1 MAYGS
6 ITYQTTG
13 TQTVFTFPF
22 DYINKTYVKATLNE
36 VALSYGVDYEV
47 NGKEITFTTAPDGLL
62 IINRETPTD
71 RLVEWNEGSI
81 LLADDMTLSQLQ
93 QLHIME
99 EGVAWSKEN
108 TITTNEDGTYWEG
121 RHLRFSNVADPINP
135 QDAVTKNYLENVQ
148 GGYIQNVE
156 RIKKE
161 AVDNTTQLK
170 NDTLALK
177 NQTIENEGRTK
188 SYMEQAQQ
196 SAGNA
201 EASETEATNQAN
213 LAKQYA
219 NNASAS
225 ATASANSATA
235 SETSKTGATTQANL
249 AKQYADEAKAQ
260 ATASSNSATASAT
273 SASEAESSADSAS
286 ASATN
291 SANSATASATSAS
304 EAQVSAELA
313 KQYAESA
320 DITDVANMQPITVT
334 ASKVADFTATF
345 KTRSTYANSNNYTE
359 YDHTLKTTKS
369 TLNAGTYNI
378 ATILQQLI
386 NESHQHTYSNGKTTV
401 SNCNC
406 DCNCD
411 CH

>member
-1 MAYGS
+1 MDYTVDGS
-6 ITYQTTG
+6 E
-13 TQTVFTFPF
+13 VTFVEAPAVGIQIKI
-22 DYINKTYVKATLNE
+22 YRKTPSD
-36 VALSYGVDYEV
+36 ALV
-47 NGKEITFTTAPDGLL
+47 NWADSSVLL
-62 IINRETPTD
+62 STD
-71 RLVEWNEGSI
+71 M
-81 LLADDMTLSQLQ
+81 DLSQLQ
-93 QLHIME
+93 QLHLIE
-99 EGVAWSKEN
+99 EASD
-108 TITTNEDGTYWEG
+108 TLSLGTMYLDNKTGAYSASTYRLE
-121 RHLRFSNVADPINP
+121 NVANPINQ

-177 NQTIENEGRTK
+177 NQTIESEGRTK

-219 NNASAS
+219 NNASTS

-260 ATASSNSATASAT
+260 ATSSANSATASAT

-304 EAQVSAELA
+304 EAQASAELA

-334 ASKVADFTATF
+334 ASQVADFTATF

-369 TLNAGTYNI
+369 TIKAGTYNI
-378 ATILQQLI
+378 AKILQQLL
-386 NESHQHTYSNGKTTV
+386 NESHQHTYSDGKTTV

-406 DCNCD
+406 DCACGG
-411 CH
+411 H